1 MEAGQAAIAPL
12 DVMAKKL
19 AASLRSSG
27 ASRIAFADLA
37 GADGAPSQLG
47 RYLTDELLTRMA
59 ALGGDLVF
67 VERTRLREV
76 AAEHDLGETAQL
88 DQATKVGKLLG
99 ARAIIVGTVTVMA
112 GFVDVNVRA
121 VDVET
126 AVVISTAGVELQ
138 RGTLAPALLTKEKVS
153 QAPPLT
159 LSTLFLGERKVGER
173 YQEVVLRDG
182 GMLRS
187 GDGLKIVF
195 QTSRE
200 AHVYA
205 LLLDSAGKASVI
217 FPGDDFELAN
227 RVKAG
232 KQVEL
237 PPGDLW
243 FFLDDQPG
251 TETIYVLASLK
262 PMPQI
267 AALATRLEAMGAG
280 RDDRVADREVAEF
293 VSRGAV
299 KRRKKKKK
307 KKRPIL
313 IAGVVRGI
321 GGVKKGSVTRVKL
334 SDGSE
339 VKQAQEMLTGEGAVV
354 RALSFRHE

>member
-1 MEAGQAAIAPL
+1 MRLLLLSNSTCYQKGYLEHAMGDIK
-12 DVMAKKL
+12 D
-19 AASLRSSG
+19 
-27 ASRIAFADLA
+27 F
-37 GADGAPSQLG
+37 LG
-47 RYLTDELLTRMA
+47 DSVKRVLFIPY
-59 ALGGDLVF
+59 
-67 VERTRLREV
+67 
-76 AAEHDLGETAQL
+76 
-88 DQATKVGKLLG
+88 
-99 ARAIIVGTVTVMA
+99 
-112 GFVDVNVRA
+112 
-121 VDVET
+121 
-126 AVVISTAGVELQ
+126 AGVTF
-138 RGTLAPALLTKEKVS
+138 GWGAYT
-153 QAPPLT
+153 
-159 LSTLFLGERKVGER
+159 RKVGER

-187 GDGLKIVF
+187 GAGLKIVF